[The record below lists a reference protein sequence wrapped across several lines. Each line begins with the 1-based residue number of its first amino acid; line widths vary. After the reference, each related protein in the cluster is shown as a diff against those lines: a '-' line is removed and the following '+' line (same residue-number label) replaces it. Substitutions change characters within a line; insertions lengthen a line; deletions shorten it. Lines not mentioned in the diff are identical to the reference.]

1 MTVDKLLQ
9 KNKGDTT
16 MNISKAWEGLGQWA
30 GDCEK
35 HGASRELRDLEAGG
49 LEEMR
54 WER

>member
-1 MTVDKLLQ
+1 MQ
-9 KNKGDTT
+9 
-16 MNISKAWEGLGQWA
+16 ISKTWERLGHWN

-35 HGASRELRDLEAGG
+35 HGASRKPEDLETGG